1 MRFSVLSPAAA
12 PARSSPH
19 RNKPPPERSLSSSSC
34 LSPVKTE
41 EQLSVLKSWQQSS
54 FSVIHKVA
62 NAGIFVFVKIENILD
77 TGISHFEFNSKCH
90 DKHEFKIDSALNTFL
105 FISIQSCAEMRTL
118 PTMCF
123 TRKLEITFF
132 SNPFLLVIAKNSITV
147 RSSSCVKVMFWQV
160 SINLFTGGI
169 YGVRSLPGPWSHV
182 LSRGRVACY
191 FQKG

>member
-62 NAGIFVFVKIENILD
+62 NAGIFVLRKIESDLD
-77 TGISHFEFNSKCH
+77 TGISHFEFNSKYH
-90 DKHEFKIDSALNTFL
+90 DKHDFKIDSALNTFL
-105 FISIQSCAEMRTL
+105 FISIRSCIQMQIL
-118 PTMCF
+118 PTLWF
-123 TRKLEITFF
+123 PKNLE
-132 SNPFLLVIAKNSITV
+132 
-147 RSSSCVKVMFWQV
+147 
-160 SINLFTGGI
+160 
-169 YGVRSLPGPWSHV
+169 
-182 LSRGRVACY
+182 
-191 FQKG
+191 